1 MTVVKSS
8 LPDDDLKVV
17 GEALQ
22 GTLVDVVDLSL
33 VAKQVHW
40 NVVGPRFRSIHLQLD
55 EVVATARQHADVV
68 AERASAL
75 GITPDGRAATVA
87 SSSAVGKVPTG
98 WIKDDDAVRILVD
111 GLGAVIRR
119 MRERI
124 EATDKPDPVTQ
135 DLLIAL
141 TADLEKHA
149 WMFQAESRQ
158 AENA

>member
-1 MTVVKSS
+1 MSVVKNA
-8 LPDDDLKVV
+8 LPEADLKVV

-22 GTLVDVVDLSL
+22 GALVDLGL

-40 NVVGPRFRSIHLQLD
+40 NVVGPRFRSVHLQLD
-55 EVVATARQHADVV
+55 EVVTSARTHSDVV

-87 SSSAVGKVPTG
+87 SSSAISGVPEG
-98 WIKDDDAVRILVD
+98 WVKDVDAVRILVD
-111 GLGAVIRR
+111 GLSAVITR

-124 EATDKPDPVTQ
+124 QTTADPDPVTQ
-135 DLLIAL
+135 DILIAV
-141 TADLEKHA
+141 TGDLEKHH
-149 WMFQAESRQ
+149 WMFA

>member
-22 GTLVDVVDLSL
+22 GALVDVVDLSL

-87 SSSAVGKVPTG
+87 SDSAVGAVPTG

-111 GLGAVIRR
+111 GLGAVVRR

-135 DLLIAL
+135 DLLIDL

-158 AENA
+158 AESA